1 MAKGAKLV
9 IKITGDDK
17 AYRKELDSVE
27 RQTKKTINVLDKQ
40 GEKLTRKT
48 KEESKKRIRI
58 SKSESDARIRNAKR
72 VAIALAALAVA
83 GIAASVIEFAKFEQ
97 GLAGVSKTTNIVGK
111 DLQNLGKDITKL
123 SIEIGTSTQELLETA
138 KAAGQLGIKGSS
150 NILKFAETITKL
162 GKTTNIAGEEAAI
175 SLARL
180 LTITNESFDNI
191 DRLGSV
197 IVELGNNFAA
207 LESEIVFTATEI
219 AGAGVQFGITATQAF
234 GLAAAF
240 SELAIRP
247 ELARST
253 IIRSFTE
260 INKAINQGG
269 EALLS
274 LISITGLTEDQLRKT
289 FKENSVEVF
298 QVFLDG
304 LNRIQEGGGDTT
316 TALEGLNLQGIRLLA
331 TLPKLAKGTD
341 VVREA
346 LQTAGD
352 QFERNTALNKELGIQ
367 LDTTIGRYNQLKAE
381 VAKAKKEIG
390 EEFIP
395 ATEASIKLLKQLAPV
410 IKNIVVPSVVF
421 LTEKLTDLTQGF
433 NILNIQI
440 RKFLGIPI
448 EGKFKDMRDLISGE
462 AGLEGSVDGL
472 IGKFKS
478 LIAIQKEIFTK
489 VDITQE
495 GDEDEFFGPTIDT
508 DEAEQIRA
516 ANEEIAEARAE
527 AREAEKEAE
536 AEIAQ
541 EKLDIEQI
549 EKERL
554 ETVRAEELERDIK
567 AIKDKEDRDKK
578 AVKKEIAE
586 REKAEKLLTKLK
598 QDRVRKEI
606 EFDRIIVDSALDS
619 LIQIVGDNKAAQIAL
634 FLAKKAVAIQT
645 ILVLGQQAAALAIA
659 TVPPPLGES
668 IAAERIAAS
677 RISAAIVAATALP
690 ELIGKIRSGQDGGV
704 VPGGFGGG
712 DRVLTLLEPG
722 EIITPERL
730 NPLSPN
736 FEETFGGGGQEI
748 TVNIELSEEASQFIT
763 VGQREDTTLGVQR

>member
-1 MAKGAKLV
+1 MAKGASIIIRISGNSKSF
-9 IKITGDDK
+9 
-17 AYRKELDSVE
+17 RKELDRIEKES
-27 RQTKKTINVLDKQ
+27 KKTIKTLDKD
-40 GEKLTRKT
+40 GEKLTRET
-48 KEESKKRIRI
+48 EKESQKRIRI

-72 VAIALAALAVA
+72 VALVLAALAVA

-97 GLAGVSKTTNIVGK
+97 GLAGVSKTTDIVGK
-111 DLQNLGKDITKL
+111 DLQDLGKDITKL
-123 SIEIGTSTQELLETA
+123 SIAIGTSTQELLETA

-150 NILKFAETITKL
+150 NILKFTETITKL

-304 LNRIQEGGGDTT
+304 LNRIQKGGGDTT

-346 LQTAGD
+346 LETAGD

-367 LDTTIGRYNQLKAE
+367 LNTTIGRYNQLKAE
-381 VAKAKKEIG
+381 LESTKREIG

-395 ATEASIKLLKQLAPV
+395 
-410 IKNIVVPSVVF
+410 VVES
-421 LTEKLTDLTQGF
+421 
-433 NILNIQI
+433 QI
-440 RKFLGIPI
+440 RTLKKLSPFIRNTLVPTLRFLIEGISEVAIQFDLMTESVRRFLGIPI
-448 EGKFKDMRDLISGE
+448 EGKFEDMRDLIKEESGLQT
-462 AGLEGSVDGL
+462 GLS
-472 IGKFKS
+472 S
-478 LIAIQKEIFTK
+478 LISKFIKLKDVSDEITTPEIIGPEVSPFGEILDPESAEKVRSIQE
-489 VDITQE
+489 DI
-495 GDEDEFFGPTIDT
+495 
-508 DEAEQIRA
+508 
-516 ANEEIAEARAE
+516 ANIMSE
-527 AREAEKEAE
+527 AREAEKEALAEE
-536 AEIAQ
+536 AEERIA
-541 EKLDIEQI
+541 IEQT
-549 EKERL
+549 EKERV
-554 ETVRAEELERDIK
+554 ETERAAKLAVDIK
-567 AIKDKEDRDKK
+567 AIDEKEKRDKK
-578 AVKKEIAE
+578 AAKKEVAE
-586 REKAEKLLTKLK
+586 REKAERLLKRLK
-598 QDRVRKEI
+598 EDRVRNEI
-606 EFDRIIVDSALDS
+606 LLDKAVVDSALDS
-619 LIQIVGDNKAAQIAL
+619 LSVIVGDNKVAQIAL
-634 FLAKKAVAIQT
+634 FLAKKAVAIQS
-645 ILVLGQQAAALAIA
+645 ILILSQEAAALAIA
-659 TVPPPLGES
+659 TVPPPLGEA
-668 IAAERIAAS
+668 IAAERLAAG

-712 DRVLTLLEPG
+712 DRIPFLLEPG

-736 FEETFGGGGQEI
+736 FDETFGGAGGQEI

-763 VGQREDTTLGVQR
+763 VGQREDDTLGIQS